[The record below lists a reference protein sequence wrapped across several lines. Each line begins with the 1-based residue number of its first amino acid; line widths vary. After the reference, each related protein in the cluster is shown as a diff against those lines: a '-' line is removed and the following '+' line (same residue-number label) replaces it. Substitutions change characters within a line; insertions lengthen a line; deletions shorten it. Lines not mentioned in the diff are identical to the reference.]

1 MHSPTSLMQKIV
13 ALCVLAIL
21 VVFALGFVVGFL
33 ERNWPWLLGIGLIV
47 LATLI
52 AVQLLRRGRGW

>member
-1 MHSPTSLMQKIV
+1 MQKIV